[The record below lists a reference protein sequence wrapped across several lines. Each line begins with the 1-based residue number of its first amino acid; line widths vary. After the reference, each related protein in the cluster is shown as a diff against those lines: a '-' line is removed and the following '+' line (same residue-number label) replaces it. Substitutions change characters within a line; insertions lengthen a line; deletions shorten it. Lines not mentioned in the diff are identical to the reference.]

1 MLWKERTRIRDRAK
15 KKSEGSYF
23 SKHMANRN
31 FGGFEITP
39 KFQVAT
45 TK

>member
-15 KKSEGSYF
+15 KKKVKEVISAN
-23 SKHMANRN
+23 MANRN